1 MCRVC
6 VLYLPRILHQSCTL
20 NSAPFFM
27 ENVDYQSFI
36 SKEPAWM
43 TKTTI
48 ETKSTENPPERVG
61 EPWPKLLSK
70 KFLAIQFQCW
80 SNNRI
85 NTQRFRRLVLTPEVL
100 QAAGIPPEIAY
111 SQTVKT
117 FNAVQSMNLLKVLNP
132 IIALLLLAVSTT
144 SAQTPAPAPTSE
156 PIHQFKTDTVKNGN
170 DYVLRDTIPGL
181 AVVTDSMV
189 RMVYT
194 GQSGLYKYQSVMS
207 TIVVDALMVQEYRI
221 LVSGPTGV
229 GDPREVSRRFFFLTG
244 GTIDPKR
251 IVLFKQGVR

>member
-1 MCRVC
+1 
-6 VLYLPRILHQSCTL
+6 
-20 NSAPFFM
+20 M
-27 ENVDYQSFI
+27 ENVEYQSF
-36 SKEPAWM
+36 K
-43 TKTTI
+43 TKQ
-48 ETKSTENPPERVG
+48 TEGHSNTDQGPKPTNRTPERVG

-80 SNNRI
+80 TNNRI
-85 NTQRFRRLVLTPEVL
+85 NTQRFRRYVLTPEVL
-100 QAAGIPPEIAY
+100 QKAGIPEKEAY

-132 IIALLLLAVSTT
+132 IIALLLLAVSTI
-144 SAQTPAPAPTSE
+144 SAQTPAPAPISE

-207 TIVVDALMVQEYRI
+207 TICVDALMVQEYRV
-221 LVSGPTGV
+221 LVSGATGV